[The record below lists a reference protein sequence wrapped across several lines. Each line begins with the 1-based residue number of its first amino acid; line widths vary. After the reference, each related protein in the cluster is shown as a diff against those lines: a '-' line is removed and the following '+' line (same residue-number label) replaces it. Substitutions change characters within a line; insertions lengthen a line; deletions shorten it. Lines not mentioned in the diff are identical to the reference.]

1 MLGSCT
7 LIDCRVALKN
17 RFNTSVRRNHEEVRS
32 PWISLL
38 LACGVSLI
46 LLSPVCPA
54 QTPTDGREKFADVAV
69 KLRAFPPDG
78 MFFADED
85 YLHHMHVF
93 GSRMDMRVDIFFGK
107 PATPGT
113 AAYHALI
120 DADYPVPFLLSLLK
134 DSDPKIRTLAAGA
147 LVAKGDPRLQHDL
160 APLVH
165 DASPTFDVITTLP
178 TDYLTPSRYTPQT
191 VSEAVLRL
199 VEMPSASDF
208 DQYWSVHANHDYCAS
223 WFLWQFL
230 HPPFTSVAREQ
241 IQRLPSPDRELTI
254 LWIGAGNSNRLG
266 QKFIGYSG
274 QELLD
279 AARQLKREDVL
290 QALRGDPPV
299 SDPDLRAAG
308 LDSALDMN
316 SSTYGHASE
325 LGNFLLTHAKDLL
338 TDADAKTLLEL
349 GTSKSP
355 RIAASPELWFIAAAN
370 LHPQEADSILDVAET
385 LWPNAGD
392 VQFARWDV
400 YGESML
406 PKILERFYR
415 SPEAQEA
422 LARSIPDG
430 SYQPLVEA
438 ILASDRHL
446 QIDGK
451 AMGSFGSLNTSGWK
465 GKFDDQIIDWIFAQ
479 PPDPDIGIAGPSR
492 EMVVRF
498 SGVVRKLVLDTR
510 FNKADGQLLFVVEQC
525 LLGDVKLSR
534 ARLDRLAQLGTQLY
548 SQHPKS
554 YPEPVLQETRDL
566 LRQGISNKE

>member
-1 MLGSCT
+1 MFGSCT

-17 RFNTSVRRNHEEVRS
+17 RFNTSVRWNHEEVRS

-38 LACGVSLI
+38 LACAVSLN
-46 LLSPVCPA
+46 LLAPVCPA
-54 QTPTDGREKFADVAV
+54 QTSTDGREKFADVAA

-78 MFFADED
+78 MFFAEED
-85 YLHHMHVF
+85 YMHQMHVF
-93 GSRMDMRVDIFFGK
+93 GPRMDMRVDVAFGK

-113 AAYHALI
+113 PEYHALI
-120 DADYPVPFLLSLLK
+120 NADYPVPFLLSLLK
-134 DSDPKIRTLAAGA
+134 DKDARVRTLAAGA

-178 TDYLTPSRYTPQT
+178 TDNFTPSRFTPQT
-191 VSEAVLRL
+191 VSGAVLRL

-208 DQYWSVHANHDYCAS
+208 DQYWAVHANHDYCAS

-230 HPPFTSVAREQ
+230 HPPFASVAREQ

-254 LWIGAGNSNRLG
+254 LWIGAGTSNRLD
-266 QKFIGYSG
+266 QKFTGYSG

-290 QALRGDPPV
+290 QALRGDPSV

-308 LDSALDMN
+308 LDSALAMN

-338 TDADAKTLLEL
+338 TEADAKTLLEL
-349 GTSKSP
+349 GTSKNP

-370 LHPQEADSILDVAET
+370 LYPQEADSILDVAEL
-385 LWPNAGD
+385 LWPSAGD
-392 VQFARWDV
+392 VQLARWDV

-406 PKILERFYR
+406 PKILNRFYR

-451 AMGSFGSLNTSGWK
+451 AMGSFGSLNASGWK

-492 EMVVRF
+492 EMVVSF
-498 SGVVRKLVLDTR
+498 SGVVRKLVLDPR
-510 FNKADGQLLFVVEQC
+510 FDKADGQLLYVVEQG
-525 LLGDVKLSR
+525 LVGNLKLNHAESV
-534 ARLDRLAQLGTQLY
+534 RLDRLIEQLY
-548 SQHPKS
+548 SQQPKP
-554 YPEPVLQETRDL
+554 YPEPVLQETRDI
-566 LRQGISNKE
+566 LRQGVSNKE